1 MNDYTNSRIFRIVFS
16 AIIVTA
22 GVAAT
27 GAVASAGVAAT
38 GAAGITVVSAS
49 DVQPVP
55 TPTPTPTAHPNG
67 DPWGGS

>member
-1 MNDYTNSRIFRIVFS
+1 MNDYINSRIFRTAFS

-22 GVAAT
+22 GVVAT

-38 GAAGITVVSAS
+38 GTAGITVVSAS

>member
-1 MNDYTNSRIFRIVFS
+1 MNDYINSRIFRIAFS

-27 GAVASAGVAAT
+27 GAVAGA
-38 GAAGITVVSAS
+38 GAAAAGTGITVVSAS